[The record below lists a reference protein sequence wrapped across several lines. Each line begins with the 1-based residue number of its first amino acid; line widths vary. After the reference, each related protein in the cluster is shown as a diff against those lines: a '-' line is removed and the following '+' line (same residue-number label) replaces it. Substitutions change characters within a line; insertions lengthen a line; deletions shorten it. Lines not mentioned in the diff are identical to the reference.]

1 MEAGSQGQTVWAG
14 TCLVGFILAAVL
26 LPCVHVRAGTAGV
39 ASQNGV
45 VNWDGMIDVSDAVYT
60 RLYLFKGGEA
70 PVARSELPRQRLP
83 SRVSWP
89 AMLFRK
95 RQHSTTASAT
105 AGAGPCDEIPY
116 GELAQWIPEDRLIL
130 DPSELRVYEC
140 DGLPLHK
147 EPPGAVALCA
157 SRDEVIAV
165 VRWCHERRL
174 PFVPRGAGTGL
185 SGGATPVPRGV
196 VIDLNRMR
204 RILRVDIDNRYA
216 VVEPGLIN
224 IKLSQA
230 VEGQGYHYAPDPS
243 SQKACT
249 IGGNVAENSGG
260 PHCLKHGMTTDHIL
274 GLEVVLPDGETVRM
288 GGPLSENPGYDLT
301 GLFVGTEGTFGIIT
315 EVTVRLLPAP
325 EAIRTF
331 LAIFDRMDLACRT
344 VAEIT
349 RQGILPAALEILDQ
363 LTIKA
368 VEASVFRAGYPQGAA
383 AVLLVELDG
392 LEAGMDEEET
402 RIRRIAEENR
412 AIEFKTARD
421 EAERQQLWKG
431 RKGAFGAMGRI
442 NTDLYV
448 LDGVVPR
455 TRLEDVLNEVY
466 AIARKYRVTLSNVFH
481 AGDGNLHPNISYD
494 GRDPEER
501 ARVLA
506 AGREI
511 LEACVRAGGSISG
524 EHGIGLEKMEF
535 MPLCFSPEDLQL
547 QKDIRHAVDPFE
559 LSNPGKIFPDSRSC
573 LEVGKRKVDQVPL

>member
-1 MEAGSQGQTVWAG
+1 MLRRRRAAGG
-14 TCLVGFILAAVL
+14 TEPIDG
-26 LPCVHVRAGTAGV
+26 GV
-39 ASQNGV
+39 FA
-45 VNWDGMIDVSDAVYT
+45 
-60 RLYLFKGGEA
+60 
-70 PVARSELPRQRLP
+70 
-83 SRVSWP
+83 
-89 AMLFRK
+89 
-95 RQHSTTASAT
+95 
-105 AGAGPCDEIPY
+105 
-116 GELAQWIPEDRLIL
+116 ELARCVPPDRLII

-157 SRDEVIAV
+157 SRDEVISV
-165 VRWCHERRL
+165 VRWCHEKRI

-196 VIDLNRMR
+196 VLDVNRMQRILHIDLE
-204 RILRVDIDNRYA
+204 NRYA
-216 VVEPGLIN
+216 VVEPGVIN

-230 VEGQGYHYAPDPS
+230 IQARGYHYAPDPS

-260 PHCLKHGMTTDHIL
+260 PHCLKHGMTTDHVL
-274 GLEVVLPDGETVRM
+274 GLEVVLPDGEVVRL
-288 GGPLSENPGYDLT
+288 GGPLAESPGYDLT
-301 GLFVGTEGTFGIIT
+301 GLFVGTEGTFGIVT
-315 EVTVRLLPAP
+315 EATVRLLPNP
-325 EAIRTF
+325 QAIRTF

-363 LTIKA
+363 LTIRA
-368 VEASVFRAGYPQGAA
+368 VEASVFRAGYPQDAA

-392 LEAGMDEEET
+392 LEAGMDEEED
-402 RIRRIAEENR
+402 RIRAIARANR

-421 EAERQQLWKG
+421 EAERQKLWKG

-466 AIARKYRVTLSNVFH
+466 AIAAKHRVTVSNVFH

-494 GRDPEER
+494 GRDPDER

-535 MPLCFSPEDLQL
+535 MPLCFSPDDLAL
-547 QKDIRHAVDPFE
+547 QTDLRCAIDPHQ
-559 LSNPGKIFPDSRSC
+559 LSNPSKIFPDSRSC
-573 LEVGKRKVDQVPL
+573 VEVGKRKAGLVPL